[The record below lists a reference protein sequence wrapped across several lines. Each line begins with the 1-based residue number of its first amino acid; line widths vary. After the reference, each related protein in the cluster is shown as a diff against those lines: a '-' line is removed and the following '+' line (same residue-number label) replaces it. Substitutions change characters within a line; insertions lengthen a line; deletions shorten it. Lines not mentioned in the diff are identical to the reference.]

1 MESSTPFLSI
11 KNDHNGLRDVISLC
25 FLYLNFILFTSFD
38 WQLKL
43 LQFKVFSHW
52 TRILLVF
59 SSFHFCCCVHVY
71 LFIFTVRALAHLH
84 RCKRVLDIR
93 RSLYLVIFTLK
104 ISKKHLQN
112 RRKNNLSWMVLAEC
126 WRDGSGPAHCDFHSL
141 PPECLSL
148 SWLTAI
154 GAVEG
159 FEFSRHSFRKNHIN
173 ACCRKVESVCLF
185 GWND

>member
-1 MESSTPFLSI
+1 MFNCCRRHRSFKVPNGTAKMESSTPFLPI
-11 KNDHNGLRDVISLC
+11 KNDRNGLRDGISLC

-52 TRILLVF
+52 TRISLVF

-84 RCKRVLDIR
+84 RCKRVLGIR
-93 RSLYLVIFTLK
+93 RTLNLVIFTLK

-112 RRKNNLSWMVLAEC
+112 RRKKPFKLNGTRRMLPRRQWTSKLFV
-126 WRDGSGPAHCDFHSL
+126 CDFLSL
-141 PPECLSL
+141 PPE
-148 SWLTAI
+148 
-154 GAVEG
+154 
-159 FEFSRHSFRKNHIN
+159 HH
-173 ACCRKVESVCLF
+173 
-185 GWND
+185 